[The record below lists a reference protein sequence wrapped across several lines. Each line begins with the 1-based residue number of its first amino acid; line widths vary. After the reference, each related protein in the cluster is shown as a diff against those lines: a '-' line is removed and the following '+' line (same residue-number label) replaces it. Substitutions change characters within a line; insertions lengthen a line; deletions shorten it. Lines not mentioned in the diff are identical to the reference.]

1 MMTRRRMSCKRY
13 ELIDLVILFRSIAL
27 CLLPSTPS
35 WSSPGLATTAYSTFP
50 FALPCMLRITMLS
63 DSNTNVNSMINRRV
77 GLFYRY
83 PLGASHHMVCPC
95 TSDGVWVVCPGT
107 SELVGQHPPPISI
120 SASENGDCQP

>member
-50 FALPCMLRITMLS
+50 FALPCMLRITISTLVIV
-63 DSNTNVNSMINRRV
+63 DSETLMMSGIFVFTFHSFEDYVEQI
-77 GLFYRY
+77 
-83 PLGASHHMVCPC
+83 
-95 TSDGVWVVCPGT
+95 
-107 SELVGQHPPPISI
+107 
-120 SASENGDCQP
+120 